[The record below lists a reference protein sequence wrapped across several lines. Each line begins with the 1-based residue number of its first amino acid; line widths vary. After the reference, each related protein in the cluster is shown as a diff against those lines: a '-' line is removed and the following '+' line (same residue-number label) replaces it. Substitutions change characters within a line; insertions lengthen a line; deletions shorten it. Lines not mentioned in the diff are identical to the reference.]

1 MIVVATA
8 GWSIPRQSAH
18 RLPGDGSHLQRY
30 ATAMRGAEIN
40 SSFYRTHS
48 QATYA
53 HWAAQT
59 PRNFRFAVKLPGQ
72 ITHDQR
78 LRSARKPLEEFLVSV
93 RGLGSRLGPL
103 VVQLPPSQPFELRVA
118 RNFFALL
125 RDLHDGQAVC
135 EPRHPSWFD
144 GRADAFLHSHRIARI
159 AADPA
164 VVPAAG
170 EPGGWDGIV
179 YYRLHGSPRK
189 YWSVYEKTRLTQWAK
204 ELSSAPRRTPAWC
217 VLDNTAGGGA
227 LDNALQLLAILYASR
242 SSTGGRPGKLK
253 SRHGTR

>member
-8 GWSIPRQSAH
+8 GWSIPRQSG
-18 RLPGDGSHLQRY
+18 RRFPGDGSHLQRY

-48 QATYA
+48 RATYA
-53 HWAAQT
+53 HWASQT
-59 PRNFRFAVKLPGQ
+59 PRNFRFAVKLPAQ

-78 LRSARKPLEEFLVSV
+78 LRSARRLLQEFLGNVS
-93 RGLGSRLGPL
+93 GLASRLGPL
-103 VVQLPPSQPFELRVA
+103 VVQLPPSLSFELRVA
-118 RNFFALL
+118 RGFFALL
-125 RDLHDGQAVC
+125 RDLHDGQVVC
-135 EPRHPSWFD
+135 EPRHASWFD
-144 GRADAFLHSHRIARI
+144 GRADAILRSHRIARI

-170 EPGGWDGIV
+170 GPGGWDGIV

-189 YWSVYEKTRLTQWAK
+189 YWSVYEKARLTQWAK
-204 ELSSAPRRTPAWC
+204 ELSSVPRHIPAWC

-227 LDNALQLLAILYASR
+227 LENALQMLAILGASR
-242 SSTGGRPGKLK
+242 STPADDTGKLK